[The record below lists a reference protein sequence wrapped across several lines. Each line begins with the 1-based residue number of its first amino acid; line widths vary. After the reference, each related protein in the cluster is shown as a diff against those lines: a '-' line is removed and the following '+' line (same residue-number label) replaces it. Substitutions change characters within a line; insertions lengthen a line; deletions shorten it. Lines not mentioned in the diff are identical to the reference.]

1 MLILVPKITNRL
13 YYIFE
18 LMLKDEL
25 GIDFKFTTD
34 KDSYSLIFL
43 ALNLLN
49 FYIFLFV
56 YGFQNIL
63 NSSLLS
69 MWISYRVS

>member
-1 MLILVPKITNRL
+1 MEMLILVPKITNRL

-34 KDSYSLIFL
+34 KPICQ
-43 ALNLLN
+43 ALFFSRNPIPLM
-49 FYIFLFV
+49 I
-56 YGFQNIL
+56 
-63 NSSLLS
+63 
-69 MWISYRVS
+69 